1 MERWP
6 QKYVTDTF
14 STTETIIK
22 VKIDVQLTKLACRQ
36 GCFECKHCICEYGEA
51 VFETGTQSN
60 CLQYSEMERTDFKN
74 ILKTYKITIA
84 QIQETQKAVY
94 GAIDANVNGRHV

>member
-1 MERWP
+1 
-6 QKYVTDTF
+6 
-14 STTETIIK
+14 
-22 VKIDVQLTKLACRQ
+22 
-36 GCFECKHCICEYGEA
+36 
-51 VFETGTQSN
+51 
-60 CLQYSEMERTDFKN
+60 MERTDFKN